1 MKRILPVLTGTALL
15 ALTLAACSGQPS
27 EPTPTPAPV
36 PSVSVV
42 QEDVP
47 ILSAFSATDLQ
58 GNEVD
63 QSVLTGK
70 KLTMVNVWATYCQP
84 CKEEMPHLAQL
95 SQNYEDV
102 QIIGLVSDVL
112 NADGTVNQDQVDT
125 AIALAEEADVTYRNL
140 IPSQDLT
147 ANVLSQ
153 IYAVPTTFFVNED
166 GDQVGSVYVG
176 ARDADGWAEIIDAL
190 LEALE

>member
-125 AIALAEEADVTYRNL
+125 AIALAEEAGVTYRNL

-147 ANVLSQ
+147 SNVLSQ

>member
-1 MKRILPVLTGTALL
+1 MKRILPVLAGAALLTL
-15 ALTLAACSGQPS
+15 ALTACSDQPA
-27 EPTPTPAPV
+27 EPTPTPV

-47 ILSAFSATDLQ
+47 ILSAFSTTDLQ

-70 KLTMVNVWATYCQP
+70 KLTMVNVWATYCEP
-84 CKEEMPHLAQL
+84 CKEEMPDLAQL

-125 AIALAEEADVTYRNL
+125 AIALAEEAGVTYLNL
-140 IPSQDLT
+140 IPSQDL
-147 ANVLSQ
+147 ASNVLGQ

-190 LEALE
+190 LEALK

>member
-1 MKRILPVLTGTALL
+1 MKRILPVLAGAALL
-15 ALTLAACSGQPS
+15 TLALAACSDQPA
-27 EPTPTPAPV
+27 EPTPTPV

-47 ILSAFSATDLQ
+47 ILSAFSTTDLQ

-70 KLTMVNVWATYCQP
+70 KLTMVNVWATYCEP
-84 CKEEMPHLAQL
+84 CKEEMPDLAQL

-125 AIALAEEADVTYRNL
+125 AIALAEEAGVTYLNL
-140 IPSQDLT
+140 IPSQNL
-147 ANVLSQ
+147 ASNVLGQ

-190 LEALE
+190 LEALK

>member
-1 MKRILPVLTGTALL
+1 MKRIIPVLAGAALL
-15 ALTLAACSGQPS
+15 TLALAACSDQPA
-27 EPTPTPAPV
+27 EPTPTPV

-47 ILSAFSATDLQ
+47 ILSAFSTTDLQ

-70 KLTMVNVWATYCQP
+70 KLTMVNVWATYCEP
-84 CKEEMPHLAQL
+84 CKEEMPDLAQL

-125 AIALAEEADVTYRNL
+125 AIALAEEAGVTYLNL
-140 IPSQDLT
+140 IPSQDL
-147 ANVLSQ
+147 ASNVLGQ

-190 LEALE
+190 LEALK

>member
-1 MKRILPVLTGTALL
+1 MKRILPVLAGAALL
-15 ALTLAACSGQPS
+15 TLALAACSDQPA
-27 EPTPTPAPV
+27 EPTPTPV

-47 ILSAFSATDLQ
+47 ILSAFSTTDLQ

-70 KLTMVNVWATYCQP
+70 KLTMVNVWATYCEP
-84 CKEEMPHLAQL
+84 CKEEMPDLAQL

-125 AIALAEEADVTYRNL
+125 AIALAEEAGVTYLNL
-140 IPSQDLT
+140 IPSQDL
-147 ANVLSQ
+147 ASNVLGQ

-190 LEALE
+190 LEALK

>member
-1 MKRILPVLTGTALL
+1 M
-15 ALTLAACSGQPS
+15 
-27 EPTPTPAPV
+27 
-36 PSVSVV
+36 
-42 QEDVP
+42 P
-47 ILSAFSATDLQ
+47 ILSAFSTTDLQ

-70 KLTMVNVWATYCQP
+70 KLTMVNVWATYCEP
-84 CKEEMPHLAQL
+84 CKEEMPDLAQL

-125 AIALAEEADVTYRNL
+125 AIALAEEAGVTYLNL
-140 IPSQDLT
+140 IPSQDL
-147 ANVLSQ
+147 ASNVLGQ

-190 LEALE
+190 LEALK

>member
-1 MKRILPVLTGTALL
+1 MKRILPVLAGAALL
-15 ALTLAACSGQPS
+15 TLALAACSGQPA
-27 EPTPTPAPV
+27 EPTPTPV

-47 ILSAFSATDLQ
+47 ILSAFSTTDLQ

-70 KLTMVNVWATYCQP
+70 KLTMVNVWATYCEP
-84 CKEEMPHLAQL
+84 CKEEMPDLAQL

-125 AIALAEEADVTYRNL
+125 AIALAEEAGVTYLNL
-140 IPSQDLT
+140 IPSQDL
-147 ANVLSQ
+147 ASNVLGQ

-190 LEALE
+190 LEALK